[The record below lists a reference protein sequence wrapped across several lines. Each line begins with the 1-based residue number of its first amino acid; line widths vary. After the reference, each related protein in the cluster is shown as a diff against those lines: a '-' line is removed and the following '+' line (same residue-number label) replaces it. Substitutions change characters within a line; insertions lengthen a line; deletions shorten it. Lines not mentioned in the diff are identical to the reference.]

1 MNNVAYGKAM
11 ENLRDKIDIRLVS
24 NEKYYLKRTLK
35 PSYVS
40 HKIFD
45 KKLVAIC
52 KNNVTLKLKKPAD
65 VGIWIL
71 DLSKVL
77 TNV

>member
-1 MNNVAYGKAM
+1 MNNVVYGKAM
-11 ENLRDKIDIRLVS
+11 ENLREKTDTRLVS

-35 PSYVS
+35 PSYMS

-45 KKLVAIC
+45 KNLVAIC
-52 KNNVTLKLKKPAD
+52 KNNVTLKLKKPAHA
-65 VGIWIL
+65 GICIL

-77 TNV
+77 INV